1 VVLVGNKVAHLNLRQ
16 AEVVKA
22 LIEADADVNLA
33 TPEEN
38 WAPVHDA
45 GRSGEVKVLRLLKD
59 AGAEMMVQTVNGST
73 ALHWAAQY
81 DRMDAVKFLI
91 ALDGVDINI
100 TNNVGHTAVH
110 VAARYGK
117 LDVRTR
123 PDPAGAPHEHRV
135 ARADG
140 GSRAGA
146 QVVKVLVEAGASV
159 LSKDKIE
166 RAARDLAVEF
176 KFQPIAAYLD
186 EQAVAQRASKVPPR
200 RRPARALRAP
210 APEARGG
217 RRPTCT
223 NPGE

>member
-1 VVLVGNKVAHLNLRQ
+1 LNLRQ

-45 GRSGEVKVLRLLKD
+45 GRSGEVNVLRLLKD

-176 KFQPIAAYLD
+176 KLEPIAAYLD
-186 EQAVAQRASKVPPR
+186 EQAVEQQAAKVPPPPAAR
-200 RRPARALRAP
+200 PRPACARARGARGRRPAR
-210 APEARGG
+210 
-217 RRPTCT
+217 T